1 MHITDKEKKAIYEAM
16 KQIRENQKEEEELQ
30 EQLPTNTKAMNT
42 RIKRMIGQGARGK
55 GAMYTQDLDNLER
68 SGALG
73 ASYYGSGVFK
83 SYDADVKQP
92 GMRPTEAQMI
102 ADMIKRRGSGTFKAS
117 RIDNDY
123 ANIEK
128 GMMKPYMQAHH
139 GKGRQR

>member
-1 MHITDKEKKAIYEAM
+1 METY
-16 KQIRENQKEEEELQ
+16 Q
-30 EQLPTNTKAMNT
+30 
-42 RIKRMIGQGARGK
+42 
-55 GAMYTQDLDNLER
+55 QDLDNLDR

-73 ASYYGSGVFK
+73 ASLYGSGVFK

-92 GMRPTEAQMI
+92 GMRPTEAQNI

-117 RIDNDY
+117 RMDNDF

-128 GMMKPYMQAHH
+128 GMMKPYMQAYV

>member
-1 MHITDKEKKAIYEAM
+1 MSRTLTESLISEG
-16 KQIRENQKEEEELQ
+16 LQ
-30 EQLPTNTKAMNT
+30 ALKEQLPTNTKAMNT
-42 RIKRMIGQGARGK
+42 RIKRMIGQDARGK
-55 GAMYTQDLDNLER
+55 GAMYQQDLDNLDR

-73 ASYYGSGVFK
+73 ASLYGSGVFK

-92 GMRPTEAQMI
+92 GMRPTQAQMT

-117 RIDNDY
+117 RIDNDF

-128 GMMKPYMQAHH
+128 GMMKPYMQAYV